1 MSVHDVVP
9 AGSDATVVKDPQPS
23 PVHRCTVKDVSV
35 AEVSVHPRSTV
46 LDDVAVAVSPVGA
59 DGGAGGCP
67 VPTAPKTSTWKDP
80 DPEKLS
86 IRSVHVPA
94 AAPGM
99 PIVSKRPGAAQL
111 PLLAWSLLC
120 QPWSVGWCGST
131 R

>member
-1 MSVHDVVP
+1 MGVD
-9 AGSDATVVKDPQPS
+9 D
-23 PVHRCTVKDVSV
+23 
-35 AEVSVHPRSTV
+35 E
-46 LDDVAVAVSPVGA
+46 DVAVAVSPVGA

-111 PLLAWSLLC
+111 PLLASSMQRLTATWA
-120 QPWSVGWCGST
+120 PVGPSRRMSRSGDHSYP
-131 R
+131 